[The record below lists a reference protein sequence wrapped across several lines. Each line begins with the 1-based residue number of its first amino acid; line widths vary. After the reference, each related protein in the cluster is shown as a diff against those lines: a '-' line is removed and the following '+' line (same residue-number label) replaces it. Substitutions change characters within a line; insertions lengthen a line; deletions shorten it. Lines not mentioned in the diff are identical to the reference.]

1 MSTPTYFKGLEAI
14 PQAGLYDGTVYHDS
28 FSSPKMFD
36 VISLKHGKNLK
47 QQNKRTREKGLDQ
60 MYLW

>member
-1 MSTPTYFKGLEAI
+1 MSAQAYFKGLAAI
-14 PQAGLYDGTVYHDS
+14 PQASLYGDIVHQDS

-36 VISLKHGKNLK
+36 RISLKHGKNLK
-47 QQNKRTREKGLDQ
+47 LQNKGMRKKSLDQ